1 MNKESKI
8 RAVEDFWDTLIRRLR
23 QRQGDVA
30 AKFSVNTVMMYHRQ
44 AEIDEAKGKVRV
56 FTTRTEMSDLDLK
69 WVRLGPIMTNPGLK
83 KSRIGHNWAQSD
95 PF

>member
-56 FTTRTEMSDLDLK
+56 
-69 WVRLGPIMTNPGLK
+69 VC
-83 KSRIGHNWAQSD
+83 
-95 PF
+95 